1 MSVLGVGLVVV
12 VGGMILTGNGQV
24 LADFAKKA
32 VSSISDI
39 FNNLTGKEK
48 TAEEEIEQENADNPT
63 PQTYISQKYEYETN
77 DFSERKQQGLIRLA
91 SNFGMHDDN
100 LIHCMLKTENME
112 NKDYSHSM
120 ANYLTSECGW
130 RVTMNGAVLN
140 QTESREYL
148 ESALSDVNKKDNGL
162 ILNILKQTI
171 NGEITNP
178 ERNVDFYRN
187 NAMEELEALGD
198 GNIVIDN
205 ESALNGLAIDDT
217 INKTEMPFLSPT
229 TSIVMPGNAADSG
242 INLANNAAYDQYI
255 NDLTKS
261 FMENDSPYR
270 IDENDNKQELTEK
283 ELKDLLKKS
292 GIYGILMMKQAPGE
306 TNDIYLK
313 KSELVYTISNVFD
326 ANGVNLT
333 GKEKYRPDKE
343 NEKISL
349 QNNNSKVSQEV
360 TEASNGGKTTKQSE
374 QAKQET
380 QINPQDIDIQH

>member
-48 TAEEEIEQENADNPT
+48 TTEEEIEQENADNPT

-270 IDENDNKQELTEK
+270 IDENGNKQELTEK